1 MSKKRILTLDDLYN
15 FLVSKNQNFKFS
27 KQKEEVGLIIGLEGN
42 LTFNKDTLKDGLVP
56 IHLKAAHC
64 GKNKNHSK
72 ITEAAMKRNLNS
84 IKNRPILAYIHQ
96 IKMDGETKD
105 VFGWHAMHE
114 DDDGNIIYDEIPCG
128 HIPSDAKPSLI
139 YDSDADKKYIEV
151 DGYLYTEYTKAVE
164 ILEDSEGQCPVS
176 VEIDVNDFSYDAKE
190 KLLSIDD
197 FIFKGT
203 TILGYY
209 EDGTEVQPAM
219 EGANISLMNFT
230 MSNNSFE
237 INQNS
242 MKGGNE
248 EMNLFEQL
256 LEQYNVTVEDIT
268 FDYENMSD
276 EELTAKF
283 EEVFGSAQETS
294 ESTPTKNFD
303 GEETGGET
311 TGEEQTGEQ
320 TGNQTGEQT
329 GGTNEQTDDD
339 NDDDDDEEEQVTIV
353 NDEIPVKKVKAS
365 ENEQVNIINY
375 SVNGKEFSVSLNDKI
390 YALSALVN
398 DAYSESDNAY
408 YSVIVYDKELVMIDC
423 WAGSAYRQSYS
434 ERSGVFSLKG
444 DRVPVHA
451 IYVTDTEEQKLDEIR
466 SKYSVISAELQKYQK
481 AEEQAKKENIVNS
494 SEWEM
499 ISNTEEFARIKEHFA
514 EYSIEELQTKCDQL
528 LLSYIKK
535 NTTKMSEVPK
545 DTSVKHTFGVF
556 RFPETSSVENK
567 RYGNLFD

>member
-1 MSKKRILTLDDLYN
+1 MSKRRILTLDDLYN
-15 FLVSKNQNFKFS
+15 LLVLKNQNFKFS
-27 KQKEEVGLIIGLEGN
+27 KEKKEVGLIIGLEGN

-96 IKMDGETKD
+96 IEMDGETKD

-294 ESTPTKNFD
+294 DSTPTKNFD

-320 TGNQTGEQT
+320 TGDDDD
-329 GGTNEQTDDD
+329 DDD
-339 NDDDDDEEEQVTIV
+339 NDDDDDEEEQVTVV
-353 NDEIPVKKVKAS
+353 NDEIPVKKINAS
-365 ENEQVNIINY
+365 EDNQTNVINY

-390 YALSALVN
+390 YALSTLVN
-398 DAYSESDNAY
+398 EAYSESDNAY
-408 YSVIVYDKELVMIDC
+408 YSVIVYDKELVMVDY
-423 WAGSAYRQSYS
+423 WSGAAYRQSYS

-451 IYVTDTEEQKLDEIR
+451 IYVTDTEEQKLDDIR
-466 SKYSVISAELQKYQK
+466 SNYSTISAQLKKYQD
-481 AEEQAKKENIVNS
+481 AEEQLNKENIINS
-494 SEWEM
+494 SDWEL
-499 ISNTEEFARIKEHFA
+499 ISNSEEFAQIKEHFA
-514 EYSIEELQTKCDQL
+514 EYSVEELQAKCDQL
-528 LLSYIKK
+528 LLSYIKS
-535 NTTKMSEVPK
+535 NTTRMSEIPK
-545 DTSVKHTFGVF
+545 DTTTKQKFGVF
-556 RFPETSSVENK
+556 RFPQTTSIENK
-567 RYGNLFD
+567 RYGNLFDE

>member
-1 MSKKRILTLDDLYN
+1 MSEIVMTLDDFYN

-27 KQKEEVGLIIGLEGN
+27 KGKEEVSIIIGLDGN

-64 GKNKNHSK
+64 GKNKNQSK
-72 ITEAAMKRNLNS
+72 ITNAAMKRNLNS

-96 IKMDGETKD
+96 IEINGEVKD

-114 DDDGNIIYDEIPCG
+114 DNDGNIVYDEIPCG
-128 HIPSDAKPSLI
+128 HIPANASPSLV
-139 YDSDADKKYIEV
+139 YDEETEKDYIEV
-151 DGYLYTEYTKAVE
+151 DGYLYAEYTKAVE
-164 ILEDSEGQCPVS
+164 ILEDAEGQCPVS

-197 FIFKGT
+197 FIFKGI

-242 MKGGNE
+242 TKGGNE

-256 LEQYNVTVEDIT
+256 LEQYNVTVDDIT
-268 FDYENMSD
+268 FEYENMSD

-283 EEVFGSAQETS
+283 EEVFGSAQDIS
-294 ESTPTKNFD
+294 SSTPTKNFD
-303 GEETGGET
+303 GEENGGET
-311 TGEEQTGEQ
+311 TGGEQTGEQ
-320 TGNQTGEQT
+320 TGDG
-329 GGTNEQTDDD
+329 D
-339 NDDDDDEEEQVTIV
+339 DDDDDEEEQVTVV

-390 YALSALVN
+390 YALSTLVN
-398 DAYSESDNAY
+398 EAYSESDNAY
-408 YSVIVYDKELVMIDC
+408 YSVIVYDKELVMVDY
-423 WAGSAYRQSYS
+423 WSGAAYRQSYS

-451 IYVTDTEEQKLDEIR
+451 IYVTDTEEQKLDDIR
-466 SKYSVISAELQKYQK
+466 SNYSTISAQLKKYQD
-481 AEEQAKKENIVNS
+481 AEEQLNKENIINS
-494 SEWEM
+494 SDWEL
-499 ISNTEEFARIKEHFA
+499 IANSEEFAKIKEHFT
-514 EYSIEELQTKCDQL
+514 EYSVEELQAKCDQL
-528 LLSYIKK
+528 LLSYIKS
-535 NTTKMSEVPK
+535 NTTKMSEMSEVPK
-545 DTSVKHTFGVF
+545 DTTTKHTFGVF
-556 RFPETSSVENK
+556 RFPQTTPVENK
-567 RYGNLFD
+567 RYGNLFDE

>member
-1 MSKKRILTLDDLYN
+1 MSKRNIMTLDDFYN
-15 FLVSKNQNFKFS
+15 FLVSKNQSFKFS
-27 KQKEEVGLIIGLEGN
+27 KEKEGVDFIIGLDGN
-42 LTFNKDTLKDGLVP
+42 LTFNKSTLKDGLVS

-64 GKNKNHSK
+64 GKNRNHSK
-72 ITEAAMKRNLNS
+72 IPEASMKRNLNS
-84 IKNRPILAYIHQ
+84 IKNRPILAYMHQ
-96 IKMDGETKD
+96 IEIDGETKD

-114 DDDGNIIYDEIPCG
+114 DNNGNIIYDEIPCG
-128 HIPSDAKPSLI
+128 HIPSDAKPTLV
-139 YDSDADKKYIEV
+139 YDAETDKDYIEV
-151 DGYLYTEYTKAVE
+151 DGYLYDEYTKAVE
-164 ILEDSEGQCPVS
+164 ILEDAEGQCPVS
-176 VEIDVNDFSYDAKE
+176 VEIDVLDFSYDANE

-203 TILGYY
+203 TILGYF

-219 EGANISLMNFT
+219 EGANITLMNFN
-230 MSNNSFE
+230 MNESSSE

-256 LEQYNVTVEDIT
+256 LEQYNVTTEDVT

-283 EEVFGSAQETS
+283 EEVFGSAEEAS
-294 ESTPTKNFD
+294 DSTPTKNFD
-303 GEETGGET
+303 GEETGGEQ
-311 TGEEQTGEQ
+311 TGNEQTGEQ
-320 TGNQTGEQT
+320 TGEQ
-329 GGTNEQTDDD
+329 DDD
-339 NDDDDDEEEQVTIV
+339 DDDDDDDEEEETVI
-353 NDEIPVKKVKAS
+353 NDEVPVKKKINSS
-365 ENEQVNIINY
+365 EDEDNIVNY

-390 YALSALVN
+390 YALSSLVN
-398 DAYSESDNAY
+398 DAYSEADNAY
-408 YSVIVYDKELVMIDC
+408 YSVIVYDKELVMVDC

-466 SKYSVISAELQKYQK
+466 SKYSVISAELEKYQK
-481 AEEQAKKENIVNS
+481 AEEQTKKENIINS
-494 SEWEM
+494 SDWEL
-499 ISNTEEFARIKEHFA
+499 ISNTEEFAQIKEHFSD
-514 EYSIEELQTKCDQL
+514 YSVEDLQTKCDNL

-535 NTTKMSEVPK
+535 NNSKMSEVPK
-545 DTSVKHTFGVF
+545 DTSTKHTFGVF
-556 RFPETSSVENK
+556 RFPETGSVENK